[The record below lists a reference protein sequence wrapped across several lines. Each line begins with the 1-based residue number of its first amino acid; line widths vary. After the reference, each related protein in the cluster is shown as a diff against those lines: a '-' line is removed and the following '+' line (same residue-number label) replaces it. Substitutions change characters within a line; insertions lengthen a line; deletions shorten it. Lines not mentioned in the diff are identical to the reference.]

1 MEEDFLWSFSTN
13 QPAVIASVPAHNTIF
28 VPPDQAIVIT
38 FDQPMERASAE
49 TGVLVHNVR
58 SGGPPLQVAASWND
72 ASTELTLARLGAH
85 AFSFTTGAIAPSITF
100 VTPSRIATY
109 SASTEPVLFFET
121 INHDAVNFSLYRL
134 SDREAED
141 IIQRNRFPGD
151 RKRVWHPSQAPIRTW
166 VQAVD
171 GRANALTLTA
181 TSLSGDGPL
190 PKGHYYL
197 ITNSRFTPNLLFSVV
212 DTTLITKLSVNEFL
226 VWALDY
232 ETGAPL
238 SGVPVQLDP
247 ARNGIVART
256 GPDGL
261 ASFAVPPPNRFSDQE
276 RAHTAK
282 VDANG
287 RLGIVS
293 SRWSRGTEPY
303 QLGLPIDFYPRAFV
317 GHLFTDRPIYRPG
330 ETVFYKGT
338 LRLDDDARYSVPQDT
353 SVLHFIIR
361 DPHFNELTRLDVT
374 VNEFGTFAGE
384 FVLPPGADTGR
395 YSLSLERRDRFTV
408 TSAQFRIAEF
418 RTPEFEVTVTP
429 ATETVV
435 DGDQIVAD
443 AEATFFFGG
452 PLADAAVT

>member
-1 MEEDFLWSFSTN
+1 M
-13 QPAVIASVPAHNTIF
+13 
-28 VPPDQAIVIT
+28 
-38 FDQPMERASAE
+38 
-49 TGVLVHNVR
+49 
-58 SGGPPLQVAASWND
+58 
-72 ASTELTLARLGAH
+72 
-85 AFSFTTGAIAPSITF
+85 
-100 VTPSRIATY
+100 
-109 SASTEPVLFFET
+109 
-121 INHDAVNFSLYRL
+121 
-134 SDREAED
+134 
-141 IIQRNRFPGD
+141 
-151 RKRVWHPSQAPIRTW
+151 
-166 VQAVD
+166 QAVD

-197 ITNSRFTPNLLFSVV
+197 ITDSRFTPNLLFSVV
-212 DTTLITKLSVNEFL
+212 DTTLITKLSVDEFL

-232 ETGAPL
+232 DTGAPL

-303 QLGLPIDFYPRAFV
+303 QLGLPIDFYPRDFV

-384 FVLPPGADTGR
+384 FILPPGADTGR
-395 YSLSLERRDRFTV
+395 YSPLPRATGSVHRPRQRSFASPNSARRSSKSRSPRRRRPSSTG
-408 TSAQFRIAEF
+408 I
-418 RTPEFEVTVTP
+418 
-429 ATETVV
+429 
-435 DGDQIVAD
+435 QIVAD
-443 AEATFFFGG
+443 AEAIFFFGG
-452 PLADAAVT
+452 AAGGRRRHLGHVRIPHGNPCRRIRELLLPRFRLLPSQRTPTTPAR